1 MARTKLTP
9 RALFAMGLCG
19 GVSGGTT
26 GALTFYVLHLHDF
39 WLIEISVGVLT
50 PTVMAPLLLLLRRF
64 GILPTWY
71 KLSWRT
77 PQ

>member
-1 MARTKLTP
+1 MGRTKLTS
-9 RALFAMGLCG
+9 RALIVIGLCG
-19 GVSGGTT
+19 GVSGGAA
-26 GALTFYVLHLHDF
+26 GALTFYVLHLHEF

-50 PTVMAPLLLLLRRF
+50 PTVMAPLLLPLRRF

-77 PQ
+77 PR